1 MRLSL
6 LPTVLLVLST
16 FVCLPCSATLNDAE
30 AMNLSGMQ
38 RMLSQRMAKTYL
50 MIGSGVRVEVANE
63 QFDQSLGK
71 FESNYQALTEYAPN
85 AEIRQALLGAD
96 SIWQDYRQQLLNSP
110 SRENAPQI
118 LVLSDQL
125 LAQSEKVVQ
134 LIQRYSASNTALL
147 VNRSGRQRM
156 LSQRIAKLYLARS
169 WRLPGADLEQQFQ
182 QAVDEFDRA
191 LSELQNA
198 PQNTPQINAALRKV
212 EAQWSFSRAGFR
224 LSNDSRYVPTVITT
238 TTETLLRQMNELTS
252 AYEALMRADS

>member
-6 LPTVLLVLST
+6 LPKVLLVFST
-16 FVCLPCSATLNDAE
+16 LVCLPCSATLNDAE
-30 AMNLSGMQ
+30 TMNLSGMQ

-50 MIGSGVRVEVANE
+50 IIGSGVRAGVANQ

-85 AEIRQALLGAD
+85 AEIRQTLLGAD

-110 SRENAPQI
+110 SRENAPQV
-118 LVLSDQL
+118 LALSDQL
-125 LAQSEKVVQ
+125 LTQSEKVVQ
-134 LIQRYSASNTALL
+134 LIQQHSASNTALL

-156 LSQRIAKLYLARS
+156 LSQRIAKLYLAHS

-198 PQNTPQINAALRKV
+198 PQINAALRKV
-212 EAQWSFSRAGFR
+212 EAQWTLSRAGFR
-224 LSNDSRYVPTVITT
+224 LSKDSRYVPTVITT

-252 AYEALMRADS
+252 AYETLMHTGA

>member
-6 LPTVLLVLST
+6 LPTALLVLST
-16 FVCLPCSATLNDAE
+16 LVCLPCSATINDAE

-50 MIGSGVRVEVANE
+50 MIGSGVRAEIANE

-71 FESNYQALTEYAPN
+71 FESNAQALTEYAPN
-85 AEIRQALLGAD
+85 AEISQALLSAD
-96 SIWQDYRQQLLNSP
+96 GIWQDYRQQLLNSP

-118 LVLSDQL
+118 LALSDQL
-125 LAQSEKVVQ
+125 LAQSEKVVL
-134 LIQRYSASNTALL
+134 LIQQYSASNTALL

-182 QAVDEFDRA
+182 QAVDEFDLA
-191 LSELQNA
+191 LNELQNA
-198 PQNTPQINAALRKV
+198 PQNTPEINAALHKV
-212 EAQWSFSRAGFR
+212 EAQWRFSRAGFR
-224 LSNDSRYVPTVITT
+224 LSKDSRYVPTVITT

-252 AYEALMRADS
+252 AYEVLMRDGA

>member
-1 MRLSL
+1 MRLSI
-6 LPTVLLVLST
+6 LPTALLLLGALLA
-16 FVCLPCSATLNDAE
+16 LPCSATINDAE

-50 MIGSGVRVEVANE
+50 MIGSGVRAEVANE
-63 QFDQSLGK
+63 QFDQSLAK
-71 FESNYQALTEYAPN
+71 FESNYQALSDYAPN
-85 AEIRQALLGAD
+85 SEIRQALVTAG
-96 SIWQDYRQQLLNSP
+96 SIWQEYRQLLLNSP
-110 SRENAPQI
+110 SRENAPQV
-118 LVLSDQL
+118 LALSDQL
-125 LAQSEKVVQ
+125 LGQCEKVVQ
-134 LIQRYSASNTALL
+134 LIQQHTGSSSAVL

-169 WRLPGADLEQQFQ
+169 WRLPGAELEQQFQ

-198 PQNTPQINAALRKV
+198 QQNTPEINAALHKV
-212 EAQWSFSRAGFR
+212 EAQWTFSRAGFR

-252 AYEALMRADS
+252 AYEAVMRADS

>member
-6 LPTVLLVLST
+6 LPTALLLLSALLA
-16 FVCLPCSATLNDAE
+16 LPCSATINDAE

-50 MIGSGVRVEVANE
+50 MIGSGVRAEVANE
-63 QFDQSLGK
+63 QFDQSLAK
-71 FESNYQALTEYAPN
+71 FESNYQALSDYAPN
-85 AEIRQALLGAD
+85 TEIRQALATAG
-96 SIWQDYRQQLLNSP
+96 SIWQEYRQLLLNSP
-110 SRENAPQI
+110 SRENAPQV
-118 LVLSDQL
+118 LALSDQL
-125 LAQSEKVVQ
+125 LGQCEKVVQ
-134 LIQRYSASNTALL
+134 LIQQHTGSSAAVL

-169 WRLPGADLEQQFQ
+169 WRLPGAELEQQFQ

-198 PQNTPQINAALRKV
+198 QQNTPQINAALHKV
-212 EAQWSFSRAGFR
+212 EAQWTFSRAGFR

-252 AYEALMRADS
+252 AYEAVMRADS

>member
-6 LPTVLLVLST
+6 LPTVLLVLSALG
-16 FVCLPCSATLNDAE
+16 CLPCSAAINDAE

-38 RMLSQRMAKTYL
+38 RMLSQRMAKAYL
-50 MIGSGVRVEVANE
+50 MIGSGVRADIANQ

-85 AEIRQALLGAD
+85 NEIRQALLSAD
-96 SIWQDYRQQLLNSP
+96 GIWQDYRQLLLNSP
-110 SRENAPQI
+110 GRENAPQV
-118 LVLSDQL
+118 LALSDQL
-125 LAQSEKVVQ
+125 LTQSEKVVQ
-134 LIQRYSASNTALL
+134 LIQQHSASNTALL

-182 QAVDEFDRA
+182 QAVDEFDLA
-191 LSELQNA
+191 QSELQNA
-198 PQNTPQINAALRKV
+198 PQNTAEINAALHKV
-212 EAQWSFSRAGFR
+212 EAQWRFSRAGFR
-224 LSNDSRYVPTVITT
+224 LSKDSRYVPTVITT

-252 AYEALMRADS
+252 AYEALMHTGV

>member
-1 MRLSL
+1 MRPSI
-6 LPTVLLVLST
+6 LPTALLLLSALLA
-16 FVCLPCSATLNDAE
+16 LPCSAAISDAE

-50 MIGSGVRVEVANE
+50 MIGTGVRADVANT
-63 QFDQSLGK
+63 QFDQSLAK
-71 FESNYQALTEYAPN
+71 FESNYQALNDYAPN
-85 AEIRQALLGAD
+85 TEIRQALGTAD
-96 SIWQDYRQQLLNSP
+96 SIWQEYRQLLLNSP
-110 SRENAPQI
+110 SRESAPHV
-118 LVLSDQL
+118 LVLSDKL
-125 LAQSEKVVQ
+125 LAQCEKVVQ
-134 LIQRYSASNTALL
+134 LIQQHTGSNSAVL

-169 WRLPGADLEQQFQ
+169 WRLPGAELEQQFQ
-182 QAVDEFDRA
+182 QAVEEFERA

-198 PQNTPQINAALRKV
+198 PQNTPQITAALRKV

-252 AYEALMRADS
+252 AYEALMRAGG